1 MQRPMFLDFKSL
13 RHLIILIAFSLGG
26 AAYGRG
32 CDNLSAFLNLALDKQ
47 KSAAEALELVTTM
60 HQLKNADELRI
71 YENGEEIAV
80 TIQGYGDGK
89 LIYRRADQEQNL
101 FREMD
106 NDLRDF
112 FRIAGEGEV
121 RPPDVSSVS
130 PSMASVVGTSD
141 GVNLPAI
148 IPDQSRAVV
157 RFEPG
162 AGARLETPDLPGT
175 APRIDDAISRPVV
188 RVDPVAPSGFGRVES
203 GTDIVDLARPRPDQ
217 LPSLSR
223 EAPVGPGRIEVSDD
237 VPRLV
242 APDSIPRLA
251 APDIGNTSPSLGRVD
266 IPSDAPLALP
276 APDAVRRIT
285 GPERPRLLEPP
296 RRGDTPPRVDVDVE
310 GTSFVGDLPS
320 GTSPSLGRVDIP
332 SDAPLALPAP
342 DAVRRIAAPEQPRL
356 LEPPTRADTLP
367 SVDDAPT
374 GTAVVKYE
382 EGAVVNELAPGT
394 SIVDDAVPETL
405 IVNDVVPG
413 GTSIV
418 DDGLEGTRIADGASP
433 RPTEGALTLRSGT
446 DVEAVGPDG
455 RAVATSGRDVEPYV
469 YNGEVLDP
477 ENLPIPSP
485 TRARIAADAIEGEYR
500 VIDDFELFTE
510 SDAIVTFNRAD
521 NLEPY
526 RGPFRAQTLSGQ
538 AIPDDEI
545 LEVLSA
551 GARIRRAGSDFIEF
565 ISRNGKSFKL
575 PTRFLRGRNLRLGL
589 RGKQVLL
596 NLPEALRRVGR
607 TRLYEGSGEDEE
619 LVSPDVESPVV
630 ETIDPTLSATPEDTA
645 VAPGE
650 DDPPGEFNDGPPGT
664 DTTET
669 TEEEPELRIP
679 LPAAGRGR
687 PVGPQ
692 MKNMNKLQIIRTR
705 GVR

>member
-71 YENGEEIAV
+71 YENGEEVAV

-89 LIYRRADQEQNL
+89 LIYRRADQEQDL

-130 PSMASVVGTSD
+130 PSMASVVGGNAD
-141 GVNLPAI
+141 INLPAI

-157 RFEPG
+157 RVEPG
-162 AGARLETPDLPGT
+162 VGARLETPDLPGT
-175 APRIDDAISRPVV
+175 APKIDDAISRPVV

-223 EAPVGPGRIEVSDD
+223 EAPVGPGRIEVPDD

-285 GPERPRLLEPP
+285 GPEQPRLLEPP
-296 RRGDTPPRVDVDVE
+296 RRGDTPPRVEVE

-332 SDAPLALPAP
+332 NDAPLALPAP

-356 LEPPTRADTLP
+356 LEPPTRADTP
-367 SVDDAPT
+367 PRVDDAPT

-382 EGAVVNELAPGT
+382 GASVVDEVPVGT
-394 SIVDDAVPETL
+394 SAVDDVVPETL

-433 RPTEGALTLRSGT
+433 RPIDGAITLRRGT
-446 DVEAVGPDG
+446 EVEVASPDS
-455 RAVATSGRDVEPYV
+455 RALATSGRDVEPYV
-469 YNGEVLDP
+469 YNGEVLGP
-477 ENLPIPSP
+477 ENLPIPSR

-545 LEVLSA
+545 LEALSA

-607 TRLYEGSGEDEE
+607 TRLYEGSDEE
-619 LVSPDVESPVV
+619 EALVSPDVESPVV
-630 ETIDPTLSATPEDTA
+630 ETVDPTLSATPEDTA
-645 VAPGE
+645 VDPGN

-664 DTTET
+664 DSATTTT
-669 TEEEPELRIP
+669 TEEEPEVRIP

-692 MKNMNKLQIIRTR
+692 MKGINKLQIIRTR